1 LDDGLVPVDAGKTK
15 VDFIVFRYGEILLN
29 YAEAAFELGKSSEA
43 LDAVNQ
49 IRGRA
54 GIALLTNITRDAI
67 RHERK
72 VELAFEDQ
80 RWWDLRRWRTA
91 VDAITRNFS
100 GIYTFY
106 DVKTGKFR
114 IELNENAMGGVPS
127 VFKEEHYYFPIT
139 PGRISNNPNL
149 APENPGY

>member
-1 LDDGLVPVDAGKTK
+1 MICLRSWSV
-15 VDFIVFRYGEILLN
+15 FISVSYTHL
-29 YAEAAFELGKSSEA
+29 
-43 LDAVNQ
+43 
-49 IRGRA
+49 
-54 GIALLTNITRDAI
+54 
-67 RHERK
+67 HERK

-139 PGRISNNPNL
+139 PGRICLLYTSRCV
-149 APENPGY
+149 